1 MSLILDEHREYLSDR
16 ARIAAYTAAIA
27 EVVNVGDVVL
37 DLGAGTGIL
46 GLLACRAGAHRV
58 YAVDAGNM
66 IEVAR
71 ELCCA
76 NGYDDRVTFVKK
88 LSLDTELPERVD
100 VIVADQIGRFGFDAG
115 ILEYFADARIRFLKP
130 GGRLIPKRIRMWVAP
145 VEAPAQRD
153 QVEFWLSRPA
163 GFDFAPVR
171 RYAANT
177 GYPCRYTP
185 DQLLSIPQL
194 GTVLNLAVATDAS
207 FEFAASCSVLSD
219 GELHGV
225 GGWFDANLSDSVQMS
240 NSPLSSQPINRRAVF
255 FPVDHPV
262 AVVAGDTV
270 DVRMCVAPTDTLVT
284 WKVTVRGKAEFT
296 HSTWKGMLLSREKLA
311 KTQPDFVPKLTRRGI
326 ARGSVLD
333 LCDGR
338 TTLASIEEEMLH
350 RYPDLFESRQQAA
363 VFVTEVVSAYGE

>member
-1 MSLILDEHREYLSDR
+1 
-16 ARIAAYTAAIA
+16 
-27 EVVNVGDVVL
+27 
-37 DLGAGTGIL
+37 
-46 GLLACRAGAHRV
+46 
-58 YAVDAGNM
+58 
-66 IEVAR
+66 
-71 ELCCA
+71 
-76 NGYDDRVTFVKK
+76 
-88 LSLDTELPERVD
+88 
-100 VIVADQIGRFGFDAG
+100 
-115 ILEYFADARIRFLKP
+115 
-130 GGRLIPKRIRMWVAP
+130 
-145 VEAPAQRD
+145 
-153 QVEFWLSRPA
+153 
-163 GFDFAPVR
+163 
-171 RYAANT
+171 
-177 GYPCRYTP
+177 
-185 DQLLSIPQL
+185 
-194 GTVLNLAVATDAS
+194 
-207 FEFAASCSVLSD
+207 
-219 GELHGV
+219 
-225 GGWFDANLSDSVQMS
+225 
-240 NSPLSSQPINRRAVF
+240 VF

>member
-1 MSLILDEHREYLSDR
+1 LILDEHREYLSDR

-71 ELCCA
+71 EVCCA

-115 ILEYFADARIRFLKP
+115 ILEYFADARRRFLKP

-171 RYAANT
+171 RYAANS

-194 GTVLNLAVATDAS
+194 GTVLDLAVCYRCAVRI
-207 FEFAASCSVLSD
+207 CSVMQRL
-219 GELHGV
+219 ERRRTARCWRLV
-225 GGWFDANLSDSVQMS
+225 RRESV
-240 NSPLSSQPINRRAVF
+240 
-255 FPVDHPV
+255 
-262 AVVAGDTV
+262 
-270 DVRMCVAPTDTLVT
+270 
-284 WKVTVRGKAEFT
+284 
-296 HSTWKGMLLSREKLA
+296 
-311 KTQPDFVPKLTRRGI
+311 
-326 ARGSVLD
+326 
-333 LCDGR
+333 
-338 TTLASIEEEMLH
+338 
-350 RYPDLFESRQQAA
+350 
-363 VFVTEVVSAYGE
+363 